1 MNTKAIIACTLA
13 GLCAAP
19 LCAQDYDRALRQI
32 ETNSTALR
40 AAACR
45 AEAERAAGRTG
56 ITPPDPEVEFGYLWG
71 DPSAVGKRIDFAVSQ
86 EFDFPTSYVHR
97 SRMARIE
104 AANADLRARA
114 ERLRLL
120 LEAKLTLVEMVYRN
134 AMTDLARR
142 QLADA
147 TSIAELT
154 ERRMAEGTAGAID
167 AGKARFSLAEAQADL
182 AEAETEQARVR
193 TAIQRINGNRPLAFE
208 ADSFA
213 AVVLPDDFDL
223 WFEQARQA
231 SPAMQLLQSEVEMR
245 RHSVRLSR
253 SLALPR
259 LSAGYMSEKTDDES
273 FRGIKVGISIPLW
286 ENANRTRQAKAQA
299 ATAQAEADDALAQL
313 YADLR
318 SCYDRALSS
327 LHTAAALREAAD
339 LHGNRALLRKALEAG
354 HLSLVDYLREMQF
367 VYQAEART
375 LAAERDLHAAV
386 AELDAYSL

>member
-32 ETNSTALR
+32 ESNSTALR

-45 AEAERAAGRTG
+45 AEAERTAGRTG

-193 TAIQRINGNRPLAFE
+193 TALQRINGNRPLAFE

-286 ENANRTRQAKAQA
+286 ENANRTHQAKAQA

-386 AELDAYSL
+386 AELEAYSL

>member
-147 TSIAELT
+147 TSI
-154 ERRMAEGTAGAID
+154 D
-167 AGKARFSLAEAQADL
+167 
-182 AEAETEQARVR
+182 
-193 TAIQRINGNRPLAFE
+193 
-208 ADSFA
+208 
-213 AVVLPDDFDL
+213 
-223 WFEQARQA
+223 
-231 SPAMQLLQSEVEMR
+231 
-245 RHSVRLSR
+245 
-253 SLALPR
+253 
-259 LSAGYMSEKTDDES
+259 
-273 FRGIKVGISIPLW
+273 
-286 ENANRTRQAKAQA
+286 
-299 ATAQAEADDALAQL
+299 
-313 YADLR
+313 
-318 SCYDRALSS
+318 
-327 LHTAAALREAAD
+327 
-339 LHGNRALLRKALEAG
+339 
-354 HLSLVDYLREMQF
+354 
-367 VYQAEART
+367 
-375 LAAERDLHAAV
+375 
-386 AELDAYSL
+386 

>member
-32 ETNSTALR
+32 ESNSTALR

-45 AEAERAAGRTG
+45 AEAERTAGRTG

-193 TAIQRINGNRPLAFE
+193 TALQRINGNRPLAFE

-386 AELDAYSL
+386 AELEAYSL

>member
-45 AEAERAAGRTG
+45 AEAERTAGRTG

-193 TAIQRINGNRPLAFE
+193 TALQRINGNRPLAFE

-318 SCYDRALSS
+318 GCYDRALSS

>member
-45 AEAERAAGRTG
+45 AEAERTAGRTG

-193 TAIQRINGNRPLAFE
+193 TALQRINGNRPLAFE

>member
-1 MNTKAIIACTLA
+1 MIK
-13 GLCAAP
+13 
-19 LCAQDYDRALRQI
+19 
-32 ETNSTALR
+32 
-40 AAACR
+40 
-45 AEAERAAGRTG
+45 
-56 ITPPDPEVEFGYLWG
+56 
-71 DPSAVGKRIDFAVSQ
+71 
-86 EFDFPTSYVHR
+86 
-97 SRMARIE
+97 
-104 AANADLRARA
+104 DLR
-114 ERLRLL
+114 
-120 LEAKLTLVEMVYRN
+120 
-134 AMTDLARR
+134 
-142 QLADA
+142 
-147 TSIAELT
+147 
-154 ERRMAEGTAGAID
+154 
-167 AGKARFSLAEAQADL
+167 AEAQADL

-193 TAIQRINGNRPLAFE
+193 TALQRINGNRPLAFE

-259 LSAGYMSEKTDDES
+259 LSAGDMSEKTDDES